1 MECKLGKS
9 KHIVGGK
16 GNTSAFVQLW
26 NSYKTSDI
34 FLLAA
39 GKKIPCVTLGKC
51 SISGKQKAEK
61 GHCKEVYV
69 LVKM

>member
-1 MECKLGKS
+1 M
-9 KHIVGGK
+9 GGG
-16 GNTSAFVQLW
+16 GNTFAFVQLW

-34 FLLAA
+34 FLVAA